1 MTLARPE
8 LLALLWL
15 LPLALWVL
23 WRGERRRR
31 QRLAL
36 VIGRN
41 AAASGVDL
49 RPARTVVKVTLLI
62 LTLAVLIIALARPRW
77 GFAWTDVKRHG
88 SDIIIAVDV
97 SQSMLAQDVNPSRI
111 ERAKHE
117 ILDLLPVLKGDRIGL
132 VAFAGDA
139 FVECPLTEDYAAMR
153 MFVGFLG
160 PDLIPLQGT
169 DLKGAINTSMKAL
182 FDGSPGGTEGRA
194 IILIT
199 DGEDQEPDAE
209 KAAAAAKD
217 KGVKI
222 YALGIGTPDGAPIPD
237 PNGGFKK
244 DAAGNMVVTRPNEK
258 ALSRLA
264 ASSGGVFARSEA
276 AGGDL
281 ERIYVS
287 GIRQQVAQREYQATR
302 EKLWFER
309 FQWFVGLAILLL
321 VAEFCLHDVRLTAL
335 LLVGLGL
342 SASAPPALAGSLAE
356 VYNQSVER
364 YRKGDFAAAARGFAA
379 AGDSTDQ
386 VLAETSLFNLGNTQV
401 QLGKLDEAIKAYEN
415 ALALDPKDQQAR
427 ENLEYVKKLKDQQ
440 DKQKDQSKTDHNQNN
455 PDQQQQNNQPPPQ
468 GQQNQSNKQDPQNQN
483 QNQQNQQKNQQDQNQ
498 SNKQDP
504 QNQQPQGGQPEQK
517 PQDQNK
523 EENKDQKGGSDQD
536 PSKKDPSKDKPE
548 QQPSGG
554 DQGQDKD
561 KNKDEKDKGQDKQP
575 EKDGDQRPQDE
586 GPGGAGQGG
595 ADQQDQQDKQDKQDK
610 QDQKQSNR
618 GAQGELQPQQMS
630 PEEAEKVLRAV
641 DDNPKKFLYAPK
653 DKNPPRHKD
662 KDW

>member
-62 LTLAVLIIALARPRW
+62 LTLAILIIALARPRW

-276 AGGDL
+276 GGGDL

-440 DKQKDQSKTDHNQNN
+440 DKQKDQPKTDHNQNN
-455 PDQQQQNNQPPPQ
+455 PDQPQQQNNQPPPQ
-468 GQQNQSNKQDPQNQN
+468 GQQ
-483 QNQQNQQKNQQDQNQ
+483 DQNQ
-498 SNKQDP
+498 SNKQDQ

-517 PQDQNK
+517 PQDQSK
-523 EENKDQKGGSDQD
+523 DQSKDQKGGGDQD
-536 PSKKDPSKDKPE
+536 PSKKDPSKDKPD

-575 EKDGDQRPQDE
+575 EKDGNQQPQDE
-586 GPGGAGQGG
+586 GSGGAGQGG
-595 ADQQDQQDKQDKQDK
+595 ADQQDQQDKQDKQD
-610 QDQKQSNR
+610 QKQSNS

>member
-8 LLALLWL
+8 LLALFWL

-23 WRGERRRR
+23 WRGEQRRR

-49 RPARTVVKVTLLI
+49 RPVRTVVKVTLLL
-62 LTLAVLIIALARPRW
+62 LTLAVLIIALTRPRW
-77 GFAWTDVKRHG
+77 GFAWSDVKRHG

-117 ILDLLPVLKGDRIGL
+117 ILDLLPILKGDRIGL

-153 MFVGFLG
+153 MFVSFLG

-209 KAAAAAKD
+209 KAAAAAKE

-258 ALSRLA
+258 ALSQLA

-276 AGGDL
+276 GGGDL

-287 GIRQQVAQREYQATR
+287 GIRQHVAQREYQATR

-335 LLVGLGL
+335 LLAGFGLFFT
-342 SASAPPALAGSLAE
+342 SPRAMAGGLAE
-356 VYNQSVER
+356 VYNESVER

-386 VLAETSLFNLGNTQV
+386 VLAEASLFNLGNTQV
-401 QLGKLDEAIKAYEN
+401 QLSKLDEAIKAYEN
-415 ALALDPKDQQAR
+415 ALALAPKDQQAR
-427 ENLEYVKKLKDQQ
+427 ENLDYVKKLKDQQ
-440 DKQKDQSKTDHNQNN
+440 DKQKDQPKTRLIRIKSSSKTISRHPKVSNIRINQINKIRINQINKIRISPVLSSRVGSRSKSLRIKTKTKRTAAIAPASKIRVRRTPQKIN
-455 PDQQQQNNQPPPQ
+455 PI
-468 GQQNQSNKQDPQNQN
+468 
-483 QNQQNQQKNQQDQNQ
+483 
-498 SNKQDP
+498 
-504 QNQQPQGGQPEQK
+504 
-517 PQDQNK
+517 
-523 EENKDQKGGSDQD
+523 
-536 PSKKDPSKDKPE
+536 
-548 QQPSGG
+548 
-554 DQGQDKD
+554 
-561 KNKDEKDKGQDKQP
+561 
-575 EKDGDQRPQDE
+575 
-586 GPGGAGQGG
+586 
-595 ADQQDQQDKQDKQDK
+595 
-610 QDQKQSNR
+610 SNR
-618 GAQGELQPQQMS
+618 AAAIWGKIKTRVKM
-630 PEEAEKVLRAV
+630 
-641 DDNPKKFLYAPK
+641 KKLKGRTINQVKTVIIGLKMRGLA
-653 DKNPPRHKD
+653 
-662 KDW
+662 

>member
-8 LLALLWL
+8 LLALFWL

-23 WRGERRRR
+23 WRGEQRRR

-49 RPARTVVKVTLLI
+49 RPVRTVVKVTLLL

-77 GFAWTDVKRHG
+77 VFAWSDVKRHG

-117 ILDLLPVLKGDRIGL
+117 ILDLLPILKGDRIGL
-132 VAFAGDA
+132 GDA

-153 MFVGFLG
+153 MFVSFLG

-209 KAAAAAKD
+209 KAAAAAKE

-258 ALSRLA
+258 ALSQLA

-276 AGGDL
+276 GGGDL

-287 GIRQQVAQREYQATR
+287 GIRQHVAQREYQATR

-335 LLVGLGL
+335 LLAGFGLFFT
-342 SASAPPALAGSLAE
+342 SPRAMAGGLAE
-356 VYNQSVER
+356 VYNESVER

-386 VLAETSLFNLGNTQV
+386 VLAEASLFNLGNTQV
-401 QLGKLDEAIKAYEN
+401 QLSKLDEAIKAYEN
-415 ALALDPKDQQAR
+415 ALALAPKDQQAR
-427 ENLEYVKKLKDQQ
+427 ENLDYVKKLKDQQ
-440 DKQKDQSKTDHNQNN
+440 DKQKDQPKTDHNQTDPN
-455 PDQQQQNNQPPPQ
+455 QKQQQNNQPPPE
-468 GQQNQSNKQDPQNQN
+468 GQQYQNQSNK
-483 QNQQNQQKNQQDQNQ
+483 QDQNQ
-498 SNKQDP
+498 SNKQD
-504 QNQQPQGGQPEQK
+504 QNQPSSQQQGGKPEQK

-523 EENKDQKGGSDQD
+523 DQKDGGNSTGEQD
-536 PSKKDPSKDKPE
+536 PSKKDPTKDKPD

-554 DQGQDKD
+554 DLGQDKD
-561 KNKDEKDKGQDKQP
+561 KSKDEKAKGQDNQP
-575 EKDGDQRPQDE
+575 GKDGDHRPQDE
-586 GPGGAGQGG
+586 GAGVAAQGG
-595 ADQQDQQDKQDKQDK
+595 EDQQDE
-610 QDQKQSNR
+610 KQSNR

-630 PEEAEKVLRAV
+630 PEETEKVLRAV

>member
-276 AGGDL
+276 GGGDL

-440 DKQKDQSKTDHNQNN
+440 DKQKDQPKTDHNQNN
-455 PDQQQQNNQPPPQ
+455 PDQQQQNNQP
-468 GQQNQSNKQDPQNQN
+468 
-483 QNQQNQQKNQQDQNQ
+483 
-498 SNKQDP
+498 
-504 QNQQPQGGQPEQK
+504 QGGQPEQK

-523 EENKDQKGGSDQD
+523 DQSKDQKGGGDQD
-536 PSKKDPSKDKPE
+536 PSKKDPSKDKPD

-575 EKDGDQRPQDE
+575 EKDGNQQPQDE
-586 GPGGAGQGG
+586 GSGGAGQGG
-595 ADQQDQQDKQDKQDK
+595 ADQQDQQDKQDKQD
-610 QDQKQSNR
+610 QKQSNS

>member
-1 MTLARPE
+1 
-8 LLALLWL
+8 
-15 LPLALWVL
+15 
-23 WRGERRRR
+23 
-31 QRLAL
+31 
-36 VIGRN
+36 
-41 AAASGVDL
+41 
-49 RPARTVVKVTLLI
+49 
-62 LTLAVLIIALARPRW
+62 
-77 GFAWTDVKRHG
+77 
-88 SDIIIAVDV
+88 
-97 SQSMLAQDVNPSRI
+97 
-111 ERAKHE
+111 
-117 ILDLLPVLKGDRIGL
+117 
-132 VAFAGDA
+132 
-139 FVECPLTEDYAAMR
+139 
-153 MFVGFLG
+153 
-160 PDLIPLQGT
+160 
-169 DLKGAINTSMKAL
+169 
-182 FDGSPGGTEGRA
+182 
-194 IILIT
+194 
-199 DGEDQEPDAE
+199 
-209 KAAAAAKD
+209 
-217 KGVKI
+217 
-222 YALGIGTPDGAPIPD
+222 
-237 PNGGFKK
+237 
-244 DAAGNMVVTRPNEK
+244 
-258 ALSRLA
+258 
-264 ASSGGVFARSEA
+264 VFARSEA
-276 AGGDL
+276 GGGDL

-455 PDQQQQNNQPPPQ
+455 PDQQQQQNNPPPPQ
-468 GQQNQSNKQDPQNQN
+468 GQQDQNQSNKQDQQNQN
-483 QNQQNQQKNQQDQNQ
+483 QNQQDQQKNQQDQNQ
-498 SNKQDP
+498 SNKQDQ

-523 EENKDQKGGSDQD
+523 DQSKEQKGAGEQD
-536 PSKKDPSKDKPE
+536 PSKKDPSKDKPD

-554 DQGQDKD
+554 GQGQDKD
-561 KNKDEKDKGQDKQP
+561 KNKDEKDKSQDKQP
-575 EKDGDQRPQDE
+575 GKDGDKQPQDE

-595 ADQQDQQDKQDKQDK
+595 NDQQDNQDKQDK
-610 QDQKQSNR
+610 QDQQQSNR

>member
-276 AGGDL
+276 GGGDL

-440 DKQKDQSKTDHNQNN
+440 DKQKDQPKTDHNQNN

-468 GQQNQSNKQDPQNQN
+468 GQQ
-483 QNQQNQQKNQQDQNQ
+483 DQNQ
-498 SNKQDP
+498 SNKQDQ

-523 EENKDQKGGSDQD
+523 DQSKDQKGGGDQD
-536 PSKKDPSKDKPE
+536 PSKKDPSKDKPD

-575 EKDGDQRPQDE
+575 EKDGNQQPQDE
-586 GPGGAGQGG
+586 VSGGAGQGG
-595 ADQQDQQDKQDKQDK
+595 ADQQDQQDKQDKQD
-610 QDQKQSNR
+610 QKQSNS

>member
-62 LTLAVLIIALARPRW
+62 LTLAILIIALARPRW

-276 AGGDL
+276 GGGDL

-440 DKQKDQSKTDHNQNN
+440 DKQKDQPKTDHNQNN
-455 PDQQQQNNQPPPQ
+455 PDQPQQQNNQPPPQ
-468 GQQNQSNKQDPQNQN
+468 GQQ
-483 QNQQNQQKNQQDQNQ
+483 DQNQ
-498 SNKQDP
+498 SNKQDQ

-517 PQDQNK
+517 PQDQSK
-523 EENKDQKGGSDQD
+523 DQSKDQKGGGDQD
-536 PSKKDPSKDKPE
+536 PSKKDPSKDKPD

-575 EKDGDQRPQDE
+575 EKDGNQQPQDE

-595 ADQQDQQDKQDKQDK
+595 ADQQDQQDKQDKQD
-610 QDQKQSNR
+610 QKQSNS

>member
-276 AGGDL
+276 GGGDL

-440 DKQKDQSKTDHNQNN
+440 DKQKDQPKTDHNQNN

-468 GQQNQSNKQDPQNQN
+468 GQQ
-483 QNQQNQQKNQQDQNQ
+483 DQNQ
-498 SNKQDP
+498 SNKQDQ

-523 EENKDQKGGSDQD
+523 DQSKDQKGGGDQD
-536 PSKKDPSKDKPE
+536 PSKKDPSKDKPD

-575 EKDGDQRPQDE
+575 EKDGNQQPQDE
-586 GPGGAGQGG
+586 GSGGAGQGG
-595 ADQQDQQDKQDKQDK
+595 ADQQDQQDKQDKQD
-610 QDQKQSNR
+610 QKQSNS